1 MDEKS
6 LMEAALFSAG
16 RPVGEQQLKS
26 LLNRSST
33 YINSLAQKLIEE
45 YRQRNSPLEI
55 VKLDGKYALQ
65 LRPEYAERVGGLFAG
80 RAPGPRAAHVIRYRL
95 LPANPAVRP
104 GGHPGPGCL

>member
-55 VKLDGKYALQ
+55 VKLDGKYAMQ
-65 LRPEYAERVGGLFAG
+65 LRPEYAERVVGFR
-80 RAPGPRAAHVIRYRL
+80 RASSGPRAAHVIRYRL
-95 LPANPAVRP
+95 LSANPAVRP